1 MSDLAFNLNGEPF
14 EVPGA
19 AAAWRVRK
27 VKAKSAPEV
36 VYGRAGTPLV
46 LPVDADIS
54 DLRREVR
61 GDGRYRLDPVDDQG
75 RVIPDCSPG
84 YVCIHPGDPPA
95 ESAAVARPAPVL
107 APADHA
113 LIEAMRINAELAR
126 AVIDKF
132 PMMLESAAVL
142 LRAADN
148 AGMPQRPPPVI
159 ERRRPEPDDQ
169 DEDDD
174 EVSDAPAAAPNRSGL
189 QGLIET
195 VVKLAA
201 PAIIDAILSRKIA
214 IPSGLGTLV
223 GCGRATAADHVSA
236 VPAVSG
242 PATVAAPG
250 PTATASASPL
260 SAAGAYES
268 AAAAAD
274 SSAAEGLALDDAE
287 AAHFASLQEA
297 LTPREGMLVNAL
309 AAELSP
315 SERRA
320 WIAEMQACS
329 VPEAVARIRVVL
341 GPDAANESWMEP
353 TLHAGESAEAAR
365 EERAS
370 GARANAA
377 KRSPVEARGEP
388 ADTSTGPPDPPLDRT
403 IRAPGSDRTRS

>member
-19 AAAWRVRK
+19 AVAWRVRK

-95 ESAAVARPAPVL
+95 ESATVARPAPVL

-174 EVSDAPAAAPNRSGL
+174 EVTGAPPAAPNPSGL

-195 VVKLAA
+195 AVKLAA
-201 PAIIDAILSRKIA
+201 PAIIDAILVRKIA
-214 IPSGLGTLV
+214 IPGGLGTLV

-236 VPAVSG
+236 APAVSA
-242 PATVAAPG
+242 PATVAASE
-250 PTATASASPL
+250 PTATASASP
-260 SAAGAYES
+260 SPAAGAYES
-268 AAAAAD
+268 AASAVE
-274 SSAAEGLALDDAE
+274 SSVAE
-287 AAHFASLQEA
+287 APTLDGAEDAHFASLLEA
-297 LTPREGMLVNAL
+297 LTPRERMLVHAL

-329 VPEAVARIRVVL
+329 VAEALARVRVVL
-341 GPDAANESWMEP
+341 GPDAANEPLMEP
-353 TLHAGESAEAAR
+353 MLHAGDSPDAGR

-377 KRSPVEARGEP
+377 ERSPVAARGQP
-388 ADTSTGPPDPPLDRT
+388 ADTGTGLPDTPLDRT
-403 IRAPGSDRTRS
+403 IREPRSDRTRS